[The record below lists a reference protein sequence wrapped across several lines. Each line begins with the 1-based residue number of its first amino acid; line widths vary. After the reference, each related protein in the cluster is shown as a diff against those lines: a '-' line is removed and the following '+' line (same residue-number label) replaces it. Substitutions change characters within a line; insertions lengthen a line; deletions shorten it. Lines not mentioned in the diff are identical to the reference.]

1 LVISGASAGLCG
13 SVRRVHPARRDTLS
27 KLRDHQDEAKIRQS
41 LGSTADRRPR
51 MYKLILRPI
60 RTWAVLRL
68 LELYDSVV
76 REHVPVR
83 VQRLGTQTWQRVL
96 ARWPALADLVGDG
109 SEPRATPVS
118 TAKLDAQDA
127 PSDAVLLS
135 PELWL
140 AQLRD
145 QGADWQVRSNAA
157 TALGQCQG
165 AEVVTAL
172 IAALQ
177 DPSAEVAAAAASA
190 LALQDDARAVQ
201 ALRQVLDNPDGH
213 LSPITRAAALSGL
226 ADRLSGAEL
235 APVLDAVRDQDA
247 EVSIA
252 AIAAIAE
259 RAPERSELHLLP
271 VVRNEAGYFL
281 PLVRLAATK
290 ALERTGV
297 LGSPLAQELLGNE
310 SDSEIRF
317 VLQRIATAG

>member
-1 LVISGASAGLCG
+1 
-13 SVRRVHPARRDTLS
+13 
-27 KLRDHQDEAKIRQS
+27 
-41 LGSTADRRPR
+41 
-51 MYKLILRPI
+51 MYKLIVRPI
-60 RTWAVLRL
+60 RTWAVSRL
-68 LELYDSVV
+68 LTLYDTVV
-76 REHVPVR
+76 REHVPAR
-83 VQRLGTQTWQRVL
+83 VQRLGSQTWQRVL

-109 SEPRATPVS
+109 QPRPSATAAGTSGVRPGIE
-118 TAKLDAQDA
+118 DA
-127 PSDAVLLS
+127 PADAVLLT
-135 PELWL
+135 PELWC

-145 QGADWQVRSNAA
+145 RAAAWEARAHAA

-165 AEVVTAL
+165 PAVATAL
-172 IAALQ
+172 IAALE
-177 DPSAEVAAAAASA
+177 DPSAEVAAAAATA
-190 LALQDDARAVQ
+190 LARQEDARALE
-201 ALRQVLDNPDGH
+201 ALRQALENPEGH

-252 AIAAIAE
+252 AIAAVAE

-310 SDSEIRF
+310 SDSDIRF

>member
-1 LVISGASAGLCG
+1 
-13 SVRRVHPARRDTLS
+13 
-27 KLRDHQDEAKIRQS
+27 
-41 LGSTADRRPR
+41 
-51 MYKLILRPI
+51 MYKLIVRPI
-60 RTWAVLRL
+60 RTWAVSRL
-68 LELYDSVV
+68 LTLYDTVV
-76 REHVPVR
+76 REHVPAR
-83 VQRLGTQTWQRVL
+83 VQRLGSQTWQRML

-109 SEPRATPVS
+109 QPRSSPTGAVKSGVRSVQNSP
-118 TAKLDAQDA
+118 A
-127 PSDAVLLS
+127 DAVLLS
-135 PELWL
+135 PELWC
-140 AQLRD
+140 AQLIDPAAGWEAR
-145 QGADWQVRSNAA
+145 ADAA
-157 TALGQCQG
+157 TALQQCQG
-165 AEVVTAL
+165 DAVVMAL
-172 IAALQ
+172 IAALE
-177 DPSAEVAAAAASA
+177 DPSAEVAAAAAGA
-190 LALQDDARAVQ
+190 LAHQEDARALQ
-201 ALRQVLDNPDGH
+201 ALRTVLENPAGH

-259 RAPERSELHLLP
+259 RAPERSELHLMP

>member
-1 LVISGASAGLCG
+1 
-13 SVRRVHPARRDTLS
+13 
-27 KLRDHQDEAKIRQS
+27 
-41 LGSTADRRPR
+41 
-51 MYKLILRPI
+51 MYKLIVRPI
-60 RTWAVLRL
+60 RTWAVSRL
-68 LELYDSVV
+68 LELYDTVV
-76 REHVPVR
+76 REHVPAR
-83 VQRLGTQTWQRVL
+83 VQRLGAQTWQRVI
-96 ARWPALADLVGDG
+96 ARWPALADLVGEG
-109 SEPRATPVS
+109 EPRSAPTS
-118 TAKLDAQDA
+118 TGAPAARPGAQNA
-127 PSDAVLLS
+127 PADAVLLS
-135 PELWL
+135 PELWC
-140 AQLRD
+140 AQLIDPATGWEAR
-145 QGADWQVRSNAA
+145 ANAA
-157 TALGQCQG
+157 TALRECQG
-165 AEVVTAL
+165 NAVVTAL
-172 IAALQ
+172 IAALE

-190 LALQDDARAVQ
+190 LAHQEDARALQ
-201 ALRQVLDNPDGH
+201 ALRQVLENPEGH

-271 VVRNEAGYFL
+271 VLRNEAGYFL